1 MKKIKIVATIGPK
14 TSSENYILKLGKAG
28 VDIFRLNGSHNT
40 LKWHANIIKRIRK
53 VCYDKPILFDVP
65 GRKVRTKNI
74 SADILIKKNK
84 IYHFSE
90 KSKENCINVTNLIF
104 FDLLKKNQVIYAD
117 DGTLSFK
124 VISVNKNKKIA
135 SIKALNDGHLK
146 NSKGI
151 NIPGSDYKGSKLNK
165 RDYEYLSFSK
175 NSGVDF
181 VGISFVENAKHI
193 NTIKKFIGDNPKI
206 VSKIESVAGMK
217 NLTEIVIESDCLM
230 IDRGDL
236 SIETLDNS
244 IALSQKKII
253 HISNTFCKPVIIA
266 TELLNNM
273 IENRFPTR
281 SEVSDIGNA
290 VIDGASA
297 LMLSGETATGLF
309 PVETVTTMKQIIED
323 TEKAI
328 SVKNNDSIKEKL
340 ISPSAEAI
348 ELLCKNMNVSKV
360 VAITRSGFAAR
371 AISLRNLDVPIIAVS
386 DDKKNS
392 KSFNILPGVKGIFY
406 TQKFQKK
413 NLDFFKKVLKF
424 LFDNKHIVTKDK
436 ILVTAV
442 AYPHSGN
449 RMNLIQIHSVKDLKR
464 VLNWK

>member
-1 MKKIKIVATIGPK
+1 MRKIKIVATIGPK
-14 TSSENYILKLGKAG
+14 TSSASFIKKLGNAG

-40 LKWHANIIKRIRK
+40 LKWHLDTIKRIK
-53 VCYDKPILFDVP
+53 KCFLNKPILFDVP

-74 SADILIKKNK
+74 NLDIKIIKNKVYNISNFPEDINVTNQIFFDLIKKNQ
-84 IYHFSE
+84 I
-90 KSKENCINVTNLIF
+90 
-104 FDLLKKNQVIYAD
+104 IYAD

-124 VISVNKNKKIA
+124 VISINLKKKFS
-135 SIKALNDGHLK
+135 SIKALNNGYLK

-165 RDYEYLSFSK
+165 KDYEYLSFAK
-175 NSGVDF
+175 DSGVDF
-181 VGISFVENAKHI
+181 IGISFVESAQHI
-193 NTIKKFIGDNPKI
+193 NTIKKYIGNNPKI
-206 VSKIESVAGMK
+206 VSKIESMLGIK
-217 NLTEIVIESDCLM
+217 NLTEITANSDCLM

-253 HISNTFCKPVIIA
+253 NTSNKFCKPVIIA

-281 SEVSDIGNA
+281 SEVSDIGNS

-309 PVETVTTMKQIIED
+309 PIESVKTMKTIIED

-328 SVKNNDSIKEKL
+328 EIKNLNVKNDELS
-340 ISPSAEAI
+340 SPSAEAI
-348 ELLCKNMNVSKV
+348 DLLCKNTGVSKV
-360 VAITRSGFAAR
+360 IAITRSGFAAR
-371 AISLRNLDVPIIAVS
+371 ALSLRSINVPIIAIS

-392 KSFNILPGVKGIFY
+392 KSFNILPGVTGIFY
-406 TQKFQKK
+406 TKKFEKT

-424 LFDNKHIVTKDK
+424 LFDQKHIVIKDK

-442 AYPHSGN
+442 AYPSSGN
-449 RMNLIQIHSVKDLKR
+449 RMNLIQIHSIKDLKKL
-464 VLNWK
+464 LNWK